1 MAFEMDELSEE
12 FLVENGIANLPLKF
26 TTEDG
31 RIGHI
36 QFLKIR
42 GVLKTFISVSGE
54 QQLAERQHSRAQPH
68 TLQPAIVEPQA
79 NVVRRQRVLAQPM
92 PKQQANVLQ
101 PPQPPQQQQPPQPP
115 QQQNYAEAP
124 AIRSQRFVKPNV
136 QIAKA
141 PSQKLPVRERAHPIQ
156 APAENV
162 AVEQCRFRIDKGN
175 PGWNIFVNDKKLEP
189 YDFEDVDDQDVTK
202 LKLIYFKK
210 VANISIYSKN
220 STGEY
225 YLKLGDTW
233 MKYITA

>member
-54 QQLAERQHSRAQPH
+54 QQLVESQHSRAQPH

-79 NVVRRQRVLAQPM
+79 NVIIRQRVLAQPM
-92 PKQQANVLQ
+92 PKQQANVL
-101 PPQPPQQQQPPQPP
+101 QPP